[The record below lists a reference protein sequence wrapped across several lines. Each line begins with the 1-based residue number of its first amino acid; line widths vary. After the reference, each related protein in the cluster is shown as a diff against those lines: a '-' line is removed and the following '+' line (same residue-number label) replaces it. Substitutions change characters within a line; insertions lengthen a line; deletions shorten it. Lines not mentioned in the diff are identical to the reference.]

1 MIALLCAAALAL
13 GACGPGSVIYGSP
26 DYLNVHEKA
35 AAPFGSGVVYEEDE
49 LGGVYIIPNGIEL
62 TVTGSIISTGDS
74 DNANRIRVAEGAVAA
89 LILKSVTIDLSAVGW
104 EHMIDGQPIPIEV
117 GKGAI
122 LTLKLD
128 GTSVLRGGI
137 SSAGVKV
144 PEGAAL
150 FVTSAAG
157 DGETDGVLNAEGGP
171 GGAGI
176 GGMWGF
182 GAGEITISGGTVN
195 ASGGS
200 STVPGGQGGAG
211 IGGGHYGSGGKITIK
226 GGVVDARGG
235 YMCAGIGAGQTE
247 WVHTSGTIEISGG
260 VVNALGWVGAGI
272 GGSWRGNVD
281 SIRITGGSGKAESI
295 SAPGFGPGHAVGP
308 GDAGNANVGVFSSFI
323 VSEHLDEY
331 GWPTDNPYEW

>member
-1 MIALLCAAALAL
+1 MIALLCAASLAL

-26 DYLNVHEKA
+26 DWLNVHEKA

-49 LGGVYIIPNGIEL
+49 LGGVYIVPNGIEL

-89 LILKSVTIDLSAVGW
+89 LILKSVTIDFSAVGW
-104 EHMIDGQPIPIEV
+104 EHLIDTDAQPIPIEV

-137 SSAGVKV
+137 NAAGVKV

-157 DGETDGVLNAEGGP
+157 DGETDGVLNAEGGL

-195 ASGGS
+195 AGGGA
-200 STVPGGQGGAG
+200 STFVDAGGAG
-211 IGGGHYGSGGKITIK
+211 IGGGYYGSGGKITIK
-226 GGVVDARGG
+226 GGVVDAKGG
-235 YMCAGIGAGQTE
+235 YMCAGIGAGETR

-260 VVNALGWVGAGI
+260 VVNALGWGGAGI
-272 GGSWRGNVD
+272 GGSQRGNVD
-281 SIRITGGSGKAESI
+281 NIRITGGSGKAESI
-295 SAPGFGPGHAVGP
+295 KASGYGLGHAVGP
-308 GDAGNANVGVFSSFI
+308 GDGGNTKVGLFSGP
-323 VSEHLDEY
+323 HGPYDED